1 MIRCMMYNE
10 GQMNL
15 PIYNSS
21 SLTVGQLLIWGVD
34 GSSTSTCALIDSA
47 TNTQDAFAVLCET
60 PSTTTTNIS
69 TPVVYQAK
77 VELVENLKIWKI
89 YYDMAAANDSSVAS
103 YSSPTITVA
112 ACDDNLDGSWVYVN
126 SGTGQGELRFVSG
139 ANTTTLT
146 ASTAFT
152 STLDSDTDFILIRNV
167 GRPNAGLSLD
177 GTYTMLAG
185 NQLDLTSQEGMVVLK
200 NFIQSG
206 STGIKELDPTLN
218 SELAGADNL
227 HNRGVRFFS
236 HVIFADND
244 STGRGI

>member
-1 MIRCMMYNE
+1 MYNE
-10 GQMNL
+10 GQMKL
-15 PIYNSS
+15 PVYNSS
-21 SLTVGQLLIWGVD
+21 SLTAGQLMIWGVD
-34 GSSTSTCALIDSA
+34 ASSTSTCALIDAAS
-47 TNTQDAFAVLCET
+47 NSQDAFAVLCQSLT
-60 PSTTTTNIS
+60 STVTNIS
-69 TPVVYQAK
+69 TPLIYQAP
-77 VELVENLKIWKI
+77 VELVENLKVWKI
-89 YYDMAAANDSSVAS
+89 YYDMAAANDSSVSS

-152 STLDSDTDFILIRNV
+152 STLTSATDFILIRNV
-167 GRPNAGLSLD
+167 GRPTAGLSLD
-177 GTYTMLAG
+177 PTFTMLKG
-185 NQLDLTSQEGMVVLK
+185 DQLDLTSQDGMVVLK

-218 SELAGADNL
+218 SELTGADNL
-227 HNRGVRFFS
+227 HNKGVRFYS